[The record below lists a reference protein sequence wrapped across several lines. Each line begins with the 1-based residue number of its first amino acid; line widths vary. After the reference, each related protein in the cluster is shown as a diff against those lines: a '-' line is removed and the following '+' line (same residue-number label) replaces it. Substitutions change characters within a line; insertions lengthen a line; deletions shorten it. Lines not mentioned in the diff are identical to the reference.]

1 MDWFSCG
8 IGWFSIRV
16 EWGSCGFSI
25 RFPLG
30 SLGLGFFGKGFSSVP
45 SGKGFF
51 VEGLLGI
58 PSKEGFSS
66 LLGLL
71 GSLGLGF
78 FGEGFSGLLA
88 CGVFSVFALYFVGL
102 ALGGGLL
109 GVNFLLGC

>member
-1 MDWFSCG
+1 MG
-8 IGWFSIRV
+8 ILWIFYKV
-16 EWGSCGFSI
+16 SI
-25 RFPLG
+25 RFL
-30 SLGLGFFGKGFSSVP
+30 SVRVLWERVF
-45 SGKGFF
+45 KCTKWKRVFR
-51 VEGLLGI
+51 EGLLGI

-71 GSLGLGF
+71 GSLALGF

-88 CGVFSVFALYFVGL
+88 CGVFAVFALYFVGL